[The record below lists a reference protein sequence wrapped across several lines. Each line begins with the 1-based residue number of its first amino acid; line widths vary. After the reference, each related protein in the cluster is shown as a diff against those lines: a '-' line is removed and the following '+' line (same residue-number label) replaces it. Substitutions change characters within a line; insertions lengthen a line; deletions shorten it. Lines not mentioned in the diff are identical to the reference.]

1 MRHLLTSI
9 LIIYAVMSFAQKDT
23 IAHLYAVGGA
33 GIDKAESIVATSD
46 GAYVVVGSTTSNT
59 SGNTDVYLLKLD
71 SQINVVWSWAIGGNN
86 NDWGYKV
93 KETFDK
99 GFIIVATS
107 NSFSSGGDYDARLI
121 KTDSLGVIQ
130 WQKSYGGNDWDLAY
144 DVIQTTDSG
153 FAFCGETY
161 NNTNGES
168 DVYIVK
174 TNLLGDTLWTR
185 TIGGSLVDKGNS
197 IIETTDSNLVIAG
210 MTTTTTDSVQMYM
223 IKLTGSGGLI
233 WNNAYGTTAYEEA
246 HVIIEAANGDYVLGG
261 VTTGF
266 TPNNDKDFYM
276 IRADSIGNT
285 IWGNFFGQVGEEVIY
300 DMVELA
306 NGSFFSTGHTTA
318 AGNGGKDA
326 LVFLIT
332 SGGFWGNSASTFG
345 GTKDEE
351 SKSILL
357 EPNEALK
364 IAGFTKSYGNGL
376 EDVMIIEIDTVVTN
390 HQFTVDTIN
399 DFMPLKID
407 DLTSWKPASEENIL
421 IFPNPASSVVNID
434 VSNSKATKIM
444 VFSVFGELV
453 YESSIY
459 NQEITTINL
468 SNLSSGIYSVQFFE
482 NNKMIASQKLILTPH

>member
-1 MRHLLTSI
+1 
-9 LIIYAVMSFAQKDT
+9 MSFAQKDT

-107 NSFSSGGDYDARLI
+107 NSFSTGGDYDARLI

-210 MTTTTTDSVQMYM
+210 MTTTTNDSAQMYM

-233 WNNAYGTTAYEEA
+233 WNNAYGTSAYEEA
-246 HVIIEAANGDYVLGG
+246 NVIIEAANGDYILGG

-276 IRADSIGNT
+276 VRTDNNGNI

-300 DMVELA
+300 DMVEDLQTNNIVA
-306 NGSFFSTGHTTA
+306 TGFTKA
-318 AGNGGKDA
+318 VGGGQKDA
-326 LVFLIT
+326 VLFAISSNAVWLNLGI
-332 SGGFWGNSASTFG
+332 TFG
-345 GTKDEE
+345 GTKNEE
-351 SKSILL
+351 TKSIQFNNNRYVL
-357 EPNEALK
+357 
-364 IAGFTKSYGNGL
+364 AGSTNNFGNGL
-376 EDVMIIEIDTVVTN
+376 EDYLIITLDTILPGMDTTNTVVNDQITIDIKEIATEKP
-390 HQFTVDTIN
+390 FVDVVVY
-399 DFMPLKID
+399 
-407 DLTSWKPASEENIL
+407 
-421 IFPNPASSVVNID
+421 PNPAKNQFVTVKLETIPKKDLNVTIYDIYSKKIYSSHLTSDHNKID
-434 VSNSKATKIM
+434 ISELDTGIYFIEISHQKNVKATKKLM
-444 VFSVFGELV
+444 V
-453 YESSIY
+453 I
-459 NQEITTINL
+459 
-468 SNLSSGIYSVQFFE
+468 
-482 NNKMIASQKLILTPH
+482 H

>member
-1 MRHLLTSI
+1 
-9 LIIYAVMSFAQKDT
+9 MSFAQKDT

-107 NSFSSGGDYDARLI
+107 NSFSTAGDYDARLI

-210 MTTTTTDSVQMYM
+210 MTTTTNDSAQMYM

-233 WNNAYGTTAYEEA
+233 WNNAYGTSAYEEA
-246 HVIIEAANGDYVLGG
+246 NVIIEAANGDYILGG

-276 IRADSIGNT
+276 VRTDNNGNI

-300 DMVELA
+300 DMVEDLQTNNIVA
-306 NGSFFSTGHTTA
+306 TGFTKA
-318 AGNGGKDA
+318 VGGGQKDA
-326 LVFLIT
+326 VLFAISSNAVWLNLGI
-332 SGGFWGNSASTFG
+332 TFG
-345 GTKDEE
+345 GTKNEE
-351 SKSILL
+351 TKSIQFNNNRYVL
-357 EPNEALK
+357 
-364 IAGFTKSYGNGL
+364 AGSTNNFGNGL
-376 EDVMIIEIDTVVTN
+376 EDYLIITLDTILPGMDTTNTVVNDQITIDIKEIATEKP
-390 HQFTVDTIN
+390 FVDVVVY
-399 DFMPLKID
+399 
-407 DLTSWKPASEENIL
+407 
-421 IFPNPASSVVNID
+421 PNPAKNQFVTVKLETIPKKDLNVTIYDIYSKKIYSSHLTSDHNKID
-434 VSNSKATKIM
+434 ISELDTGIYFIEISHQKNVKATKKLM
-444 VFSVFGELV
+444 V
-453 YESSIY
+453 I
-459 NQEITTINL
+459 
-468 SNLSSGIYSVQFFE
+468 
-482 NNKMIASQKLILTPH
+482 H

>member
-1 MRHLLTSI
+1 
-9 LIIYAVMSFAQKDT
+9 MSFAQKDT

-107 NSFSSGGDYDARLI
+107 NSFSTGGDYDARLI

-246 HVIIEAANGDYVLGG
+246 HVVIEAANGDYILGG

-266 TPNNDKDFYM
+266 TLNNDKDFYM
-276 IRADSIGNT
+276 VRTDNNGNI

-300 DMVELA
+300 DMVEDLQTNNIVA
-306 NGSFFSTGHTTA
+306 TGFTKA
-318 AGNGGKDA
+318 VGGGQKDA
-326 LVFLIT
+326 VLFAISSNAVWLNLGI
-332 SGGFWGNSASTFG
+332 TFG
-345 GTKDEE
+345 GIKNEE
-351 SKSILL
+351 TKSIQFNNNRYVL
-357 EPNEALK
+357 
-364 IAGFTKSYGNGL
+364 AGSTNNFGNGL
-376 EDVMIIEIDTVVTN
+376 EDYLIITLDTILPGMDTTNTVVN
-390 HQFTVDTIN
+390 DQITI
-399 DFMPLKID
+399 DIKEIAAEKSFID
-407 DLTSWKPASEENIL
+407 VVVY
-421 IFPNPASSVVNID
+421 PNPAKNQFVTVKLETIPKKDLNVTIYDIYSKKIYSSHLTSDYNKID
-434 VSNSKATKIM
+434 ISELDTGIYFIEISHQKNVKATKKLM
-444 VFSVFGELV
+444 V
-453 YESSIY
+453 I
-459 NQEITTINL
+459 
-468 SNLSSGIYSVQFFE
+468 
-482 NNKMIASQKLILTPH
+482 H